1 MFDHVNQFKMLQFN
15 EIQHILCFV
24 VHINYEI
31 ILTYESQIILEM
43 KRLKLQ
49 EFNLMNDN
57 MYC

>member
-1 MFDHVNQFKMLQFN
+1 MFDHVDQFKMLQFN

-31 ILTYESQIILEM
+31 ILIYKLQIIFET

-49 EFNLMNDN
+49 KFNITNDN
-57 MYC
+57 MCY